1 MGMLASAGLL
11 LLLVIGH
18 PRSLG
23 LKCGIRMVNMKSKEP
38 AVGSRFFS
46 RISSWRNST
55 VTGHPWQVSLKSDEH
70 HFCGGSLI
78 QEDRVVTAAHCLDSL
93 SEKQLKN
100 ITVTSGDYSLF
111 QKDKQE
117 QNIPVS
123 KIITHPEYNSCEYM
137 SPDIALLYLK
147 HKVKFGN
154 AVQPICLPDSDD
166 KVEPGILC
174 LSSGWGKI
182 SKTSE
187 YSNVLQEMEL
197 PIMDDRACNTVLK
210 SMNLPP
216 LGRTMLCAGFP
227 DGGMDACQGDS
238 GGPLVCRRG
247 GGIWILAGIT
257 SWVAGCAGGS
267 APVRNNHVKAS
278 LGIFSKVSELM
289 DFITQNLFTGLD
301 RGQPLSKV
309 GSRCITKALSSVQEV
324 NGSQRGEGILDMEKQ
339 VGCDHDYVSLRSS
352 SGVLFNQRS
361 LMEDDGK
368 QNKRVCGKILP
379 SPLLAET
386 CEAMVP
392 FVSDTEDSGSGFELT
407 FTAVQK
413 SEAGSG
419 CGSLAILVEEGTNH
433 SAKYPD
439 LYSSNIRCHWFI
451 CAPEKH
457 IIKLTFEDFAVKFS
471 PNCIYD
477 AVVIYG
483 DSEEKHKLAKLCG
496 MLTITSIFSSSNMT
510 VIYFKSDGKNRLQGF
525 KARFTI
531 LPSESL
537 NKFEP
542 KLPPQ
547 NNPVSTV
554 KAILHDVCGIPP
566 FSPQWLSRRIAG
578 GEEACP
584 HCWPWQV
591 GLRFLGDY
599 QCGGAIINPV
609 WILTAAHCVQLKN
622 NPLSWTIIAGDH
634 DRNLKESTEQ
644 VRRAKHIIVHE
655 DFNTLSYDSDIALI
669 QLSSPLEYN
678 SAVRPVCLPHS
689 TEPLFSSEICAVTG
703 WGSIS
708 ADGGLASRLQQI
720 QVHVLEREV
729 CEHTY
734 YSAHPGGITEKMI
747 CAGFAASG
755 EKDFCQGDSGGP
767 LVCRHENGPFVLYG
781 IVSWGAGCV
790 QPWKPGVF
798 ARVMIFLDWI
808 QSKINGPASLQTNN
822 KCKTLKQQ
830 LPPPTPSPDS
840 ASWPGCC
847 SEAELE
853 KPRGFFPT
861 PRYLLDYRGRLEC
874 SWVLRVSPSSMAK
887 FTIEYL
893 SLLGSPVCQ
902 DSVLIIYEE
911 RHSKRKTA
919 GGLHGRRLYSMTFMS
934 PGPLVRVTFHALVR
948 GAFGI
953 SYIVLKVLGP
963 KDSKITRLSQS
974 SNREHLVP
982 CEDVLLTKPEG
993 IMQIPRNSHRTTMG
1007 CQWRLVAPLNH
1018 IIQLNIIN
1026 FPMKP
1031 TTFVCHGHLRVYEGF
1046 GPGKKLIASFAGTLA
1061 MILTKDIL
1069 KREKLNFINTYI
1081 MHIWENSVY
1090 DNVRSVGKRKL
1101 RRNFMEA
1108 EKSRIQVPADLVPA
1122 KGSLSGS

>member
-1 MGMLASAGLL
+1 MGLLASAGLL

-100 ITVTSGDYSLF
+100 ITVTSGEYSLF

-123 KIITHPEYNSCEYM
+123 KIITHPEYNSREYM

-227 DGGMDACQGDS
+227 DWGMDACQGDS

-267 APVRNNHVKAS
+267 VPVRNNHVKAS

-309 GSRCITKALSSVQEV
+309 GSRYITKALSSVQEV
-324 NGSQRGEGILDMEKQ
+324 NGSQRGKDCKPQGTVLFGESGKICYPHSKGDYYSHNCLYVWKIMVPEDKIILIKFTSLDMEKQ

-352 SGVLFNQRS
+352 SGVLFS
-361 LMEDDGK
+361 K
-368 QNKRVCGKILP
+368 VCGKILP

-386 CEAMVP
+386 SEAMVP

-407 FTAVQK
+407 VTAVQK

-439 LYSSNIRCHWFI
+439 LYPSNTRCHWFI

-531 LPSESL
+531 LPS
-537 NKFEP
+537 
-542 KLPPQ
+542 
-547 NNPVSTV
+547 
-554 KAILHDVCGIPP
+554 G
-566 FSPQWLSRRIAG
+566 
-578 GEEACP
+578 
-584 HCWPWQV
+584 
-591 GLRFLGDY
+591 
-599 QCGGAIINPV
+599 
-609 WILTAAHCVQLKN
+609 
-622 NPLSWTIIAGDH
+622 
-634 DRNLKESTEQ
+634 
-644 VRRAKHIIVHE
+644 
-655 DFNTLSYDSDIALI
+655 
-669 QLSSPLEYN
+669 
-678 SAVRPVCLPHS
+678 
-689 TEPLFSSEICAVTG
+689 
-703 WGSIS
+703 
-708 ADGGLASRLQQI
+708 
-720 QVHVLEREV
+720 
-729 CEHTY
+729 
-734 YSAHPGGITEKMI
+734 
-747 CAGFAASG
+747 
-755 EKDFCQGDSGGP
+755 
-767 LVCRHENGPFVLYG
+767 
-781 IVSWGAGCV
+781 
-790 QPWKPGVF
+790 
-798 ARVMIFLDWI
+798 
-808 QSKINGPASLQTNN
+808 
-822 KCKTLKQQ
+822 
-830 LPPPTPSPDS
+830 
-840 ASWPGCC
+840 
-847 SEAELE
+847 
-853 KPRGFFPT
+853 
-861 PRYLLDYRGRLEC
+861 
-874 SWVLRVSPSSMAK
+874 
-887 FTIEYL
+887 
-893 SLLGSPVCQ
+893 
-902 DSVLIIYEE
+902 
-911 RHSKRKTA
+911 
-919 GGLHGRRLYSMTFMS
+919 
-934 PGPLVRVTFHALVR
+934 
-948 GAFGI
+948 
-953 SYIVLKVLGP
+953 
-963 KDSKITRLSQS
+963 
-974 SNREHLVP
+974 
-982 CEDVLLTKPEG
+982 
-993 IMQIPRNSHRTTMG
+993 
-1007 CQWRLVAPLNH
+1007 
-1018 IIQLNIIN
+1018 
-1026 FPMKP
+1026 
-1031 TTFVCHGHLRVYEGF
+1031 
-1046 GPGKKLIASFAGTLA
+1046 
-1061 MILTKDIL
+1061 
-1069 KREKLNFINTYI
+1069 
-1081 MHIWENSVY
+1081 
-1090 DNVRSVGKRKL
+1090 
-1101 RRNFMEA
+1101 
-1108 EKSRIQVPADLVPA
+1108 
-1122 KGSLSGS
+1122 